1 MDKTEKILETPSF
14 SGVTKA
20 VLWLLSTEESMAIA
34 TIGKLSDSEV
44 RKIRRAVESVSKPT
58 EEMLTA
64 VHAEFMNMLS
74 SNKLQLHGQIEY
86 LEQLARKALGD
97 RAHKVLTTR
106 ETESSKQARLSDA
119 DVDVLASLLTSE
131 HPQVVAAVLS
141 SMSAMRRND
150 VIARMP
156 AEMHKEVIERVA
168 KLSTI
173 SMEALAKAEKI
184 LSTGMP
190 VNLDKDFDVEGLRV
204 AASMLNGLDP
214 EESKEILDAMAVADG
229 NLAAELKKAMFPFED
244 LVRVDKR
251 SLQMLL
257 KQVKSDQLT
266 LALKVAGDELRE
278 KIFSC
283 LSKRAAETMREE
295 MALLGPVRITDV
307 EQAQVSIMLAAQ
319 KLVSEGKMS
328 LSGEGNDDIL

>member
-1 MDKTEKILETPSF
+1 MGAIEKILENPQV
-14 SGVTKA
+14 SGITKA
-20 VLWLLSTEESMAIA
+20 VLWLLSTEEAIAIA
-34 TIGKLSDSEV
+34 TISKLSDSEV
-44 RKIRRAVESVSKPT
+44 RKIRRAVESVGRPSP
-58 EEMLTA
+58 ELLSMI
-64 VHAEFMNMLS
+64 HAEFIEVLS

-86 LEQLARKALGD
+86 LEQLTRKALGD
-97 RAHKVLTTR
+97 KAHKVLTTR
-106 ETESSKQARLSDA
+106 ETESAKQAHLSDA
-119 DVDVLASLLTSE
+119 DVDVLASLLAGE

-150 VIARMP
+150 VISKMP
-156 AEMHKEVIERVA
+156 KENHREIIERVA

-173 SMEALAKAEKI
+173 SMEALSKAEKI

-190 VNLDKDFDVEGLRV
+190 VNLDKDFDVEGMRV

-214 EESKEILDAMAVADG
+214 EESKEILDAMAVADSA
-229 NLAAELKKAMFPFED
+229 LASELKKAMFPFED
-244 LVRVDKR
+244 LIRVDRR
-251 SLQMLL
+251 SLQTLL

-278 KIFSC
+278 KIFNC

-295 MALLGPVRITDV
+295 MTLLGPVRITDV
-307 EQAQVSIMLAAQ
+307 EQAQVSIMLTAQ
-319 KLVSEGKMS
+319 KLVNEGKIS